1 MIRKRRNILFV
12 FMVIAVMLTGY
23 ILNMQLNASEC
34 VIELAS
40 ATNNANDGLQSDS
53 DSFEDEHL
61 NQTFQFIGFTKIE
74 TSEFNLKNPLLF
86 ELQAFSVWQPPKVC

>member
-12 FMVIAVMLTGY
+12 FMVIAVMMTGY
-23 ILNMQLNASEC
+23 ILNMQLNASDC
-34 VIELAS
+34 VIEMAS

-61 NQTFQFIGFTKIE
+61 NQTFQFFGFTKIE
-74 TSEFNLKNPLLF
+74 SSVLNIKNPVLL
-86 ELQAFSVWQPPKVC
+86 ELPLFSIWQPPKVC

>member
-61 NQTFQFIGFTKIE
+61 NKTFQFIGISNVE
-74 TSEFNLKNPLLF
+74 SPVLNIKNPLLL

>member
-1 MIRKRRNILFV
+1 
-12 FMVIAVMLTGY
+12 MLTGY

-40 ATNNANDGLQSDS
+40 AANNTNDGLQSDS

-61 NQTFQFIGFTKIE
+61 NQTFQFIGFTIIE
-74 TSEFNLKNPLLF
+74 SSEFNLKNPLLF